1 MQRYSFFSEEKN
13 FPAGN
18 FIAPIEKSSLSLP
31 FYDFL
36 HKRDYL
42 RIGLPVKRAYL
53 ATSIIIISLI
63 YDI

>member
-42 RIGLPVKRAYL
+42 RIGLPLKLVYL
-53 ATSIIIISLI
+53 TTAIATICLI